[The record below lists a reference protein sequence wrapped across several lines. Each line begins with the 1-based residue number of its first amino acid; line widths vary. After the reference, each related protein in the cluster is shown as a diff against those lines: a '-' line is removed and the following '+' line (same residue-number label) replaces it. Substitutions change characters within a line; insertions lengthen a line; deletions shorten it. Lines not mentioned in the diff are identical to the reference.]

1 MDERS
6 WNDLISTQHWV
17 FSAAQWLETGR
28 SRRSLCHA
36 VRTGRIERVFPDVY
50 KIPGSPKTYSQRLSS
65 AVLYGGPGAA
75 AWGHSAAILWDVAG
89 YSEPGPIE
97 IVTEHWK
104 RSREEVRIHRMP
116 DLFVGEVRTR
126 AGISVVSPE
135 WTVLGIAHRY
145 GEAKA
150 RTALN
155 DFLRRRLT
163 TMDRCIEFIDEVRRS
178 GRNGIAAYRRLVDN
192 LGRDY
197 KPFGSGFEMSVFTLL
212 DEVKL
217 TPPARQHPVAVDGLS
232 FYIDMAYPRRM
243 VGVEALEYEPHLNP
257 HLWER
262 DQWRHN
268 RLSTVG
274 WRIIYVTP
282 NRRRTDPGG
291 IVTEVRRTL
300 ELAGPLS

>member
-6 WNDLISTQHWV
+6 WNELISAQHWV
-17 FSAAQWLETGR
+17 FSGTQWLGAGR
-28 SRRSLCHA
+28 SRQSLRRLARS
-36 VRTGRIERVFPDVY
+36 GRIEMVFPDVY
-50 KIPGSPKTYSQRLSS
+50 RVPGSPNTYLQRLSA
-65 AVLYGGPGAA
+65 AVLYAGPLSA
-75 AWGHSAAILWDVAG
+75 AWGASAAIVWEVAG
-89 YSEPGPIE
+89 WKEPGPIE
-97 IVTEHWK
+97 VATEHWK
-104 RSREEVRIHRMP
+104 VPREEVRIHRIP
-116 DLFVGEVRTR
+116 RFFPGEIRTR

-145 GEAKA
+145 GEPKA

-163 TMDRCIEFIDEVRRS
+163 TMDRCINFVDEARRS
-178 GRNGIAAYRRLVDN
+178 GRNGIAAYRRLVDK
-192 LGRDY
+192 LGPNY
-197 KPFGSGFEMSVFTLL
+197 VAFGSGFEQSVFTLL
-212 DEVKL
+212 DKARL
-217 TPPARQHPVAVDGLS
+217 TPPSRQHHVSVDSLS

-268 RLSTVG
+268 LLSGVG

-282 NRRRTDPGG
+282 NRHRTNPNG
-291 IVTEVRRTL
+291 IVAEVRRAL